1 MNIFEENPFDLTKA
15 SDFSDSEIY
24 DYWVDITAK
33 NNKGLIDLIK
43 PHSVMPMM
51 LLGSKGCGKTHL
63 MRYCSEPVQL
73 MRNNND
79 IILTIKKDKYL
90 GIYFRADALNSGR
103 FYGKG
108 QDIDKWYPVF
118 SYYFELWLS
127 LCLLE
132 IVNKIIKTIPH
143 KQEKEIVTAILKLIN
158 NKTENIDT
166 IDDLINIFEKN
177 KKDIDRIVNNCAI
190 TRKLEDFDIMF
201 SPGDILFGI
210 PEILNKKI
218 NILNKTLF
226 LYLIDE
232 IENFNEMQQKF
243 INTLIRYRR
252 GFTSI
257 KIGARLYGIKTLKTH
272 SDEEK
277 IREGAEFE
285 KIEFD
290 KIFRNENNYA
300 LFIKNLIIKRL
311 EINNM
316 FLDKT
321 ININNYFEEIDSDNY
336 FSKETLKIVST
347 RGNNPSER
355 IYFSKLKEN
364 ILKYTE
370 EKRINTIIT
379 NLVINDYPLL
389 EKINIFIFYKYFL
402 KQIDLVVLSEN
413 IRDSANLFISSN
425 KQPNLIKYYQKYQ
438 HFNNDMLA
446 QLYRD
451 YKRNIPYAGLTTII
465 HLSQGSPRNTL
476 GILKNIYRRAKFNG
490 EKPFQGEKISIKSQ
504 TEGITDTAEWFWDD
518 VQPDNNGIRIRT
530 AIENLSVF
538 FRNIRYCFKPTE
550 CDLSSFS
557 VNLNTLSDE
566 ARETIINAENWSFIV
581 RLKRGRNS
589 KNSQEINTSFQLA
602 PILTPR
608 WGLSQRRGG
617 TIELSSDFA
626 NAIFGKSKEI
636 FKNELDNRLKN
647 VSFEF
652 KKVSKKQI
660 IDDEENG
667 YYNGDLFNEE

>member
-143 KQEKEIVTAILKLIN
+143 KQEKEIVTSILKLIN

-190 TRKLEDFDIMF
+190 TRKLENFDIMF

-232 IENFNEMQQKF
+232 IENFNEMQQIF

-252 GFTSI
+252 GLTSI
-257 KIGARLYGIKTLKTH
+257 KIGARLYGIKTLKTN
-272 SDEEK
+272 SDEEI

-355 IYFSKLKEN
+355 IYFYKLKEN

-425 KQPNLIKYYQKYQ
+425 KQPNSIKYYQKYQ

-608 WGLSQRRGG
+608 WGLSQKRGG

-626 NAIFGKSKEI
+626 NAIFGDSKEI
-636 FKNELDNRLKN
+636 FNNELEKRLTN
-647 VSFEF
+647 VSFEY
-652 KKVSKKQI
+652 KKISEKHLI
-660 IDDEENG
+660 DEENS
-667 YYNGDLFNEE
+667 YYNGDLFNE

>member
-24 DYWVDITAK
+24 NYWVDVTAK

-43 PHSVMPMM
+43 PNSVMPMM

-79 IILTIKKDKYL
+79 IITTIKNDGYL
-90 GIYFRADALNSGR
+90 GIYFRAEALNAGR
-103 FYGKG
+103 FLGKG
-108 QDIDKWYPVF
+108 QDDDKWYSIF
-118 SYYFELWLS
+118 SYYFEIWLG
-127 LCLLE
+127 LNLLE
-132 IVNKIIKTIPH
+132 IVNKIIKEISNI
-143 KQEKEIVTAILKLIN
+143 QEKEILMSILKIIN
-158 NKTENIDT
+158 TDRNNIDT
-166 IDDLINIFEKN
+166 IDDLIILFEKN
-177 KKDIDRIVNNCAI
+177 KKNIDRIVNNCAI

-210 PEILNKKI
+210 PEILNNKI
-218 NILNKTLF
+218 NILSKTLF

-232 IENFNEMQQKF
+232 IENFSEMQQIF

-252 GFTSI
+252 GLTSI
-257 KIGARLYGIKTLKTH
+257 KVGARLYGIKTLNTH
-272 SDEEK
+272 SGEK
-277 IREGAEFE
+277 IKEGAEFV

-290 KIFRNENNYA
+290 KIFRNENNYTH
-300 LFIKNLIIKRL
+300 FIKDLIIKRL
-311 EINNM
+311 ELNNKI
-316 FLDKT
+316 FSNKT
-321 ININNYFEEIDSDNY
+321 VDINNYFEEIDSDNY
-336 FSKETLKIVST
+336 YSKETLKIVST
-347 RGNNPSER
+347 RGNNPDER
-355 IYFSKLKEN
+355 VYFSKLKEN
-364 ILKYTE
+364 ILKYTK
-370 EKRINTIIT
+370 EKRINTIIS
-379 NLVINDYPLL
+379 NLIIKDFPLL

-402 KQIDLVVLSEN
+402 KPIDLVLLSEN
-413 IRDSANLFISSN
+413 IRDSAKLFISSN
-425 KQPNLIKYYQKYQ
+425 KQTNSIKYYQKYQ

-451 YKRNIPYAGLTTII
+451 YKRSIPYAGLATII

-476 GILKNIYRRAKFNG
+476 SILKNIYRRAKFNG
-490 EKPFQGEKISIKSQ
+490 EEPFQEKRISVKSQ
-504 TEGITDTAEWFWDD
+504 TEAITDTSEWFWDD
-518 VQPDNNGIRIRT
+518 VQLDNNGIRIRI

-557 VNLNTLSDE
+557 VNLNTLLEE
-566 ARETIINAENWSFIV
+566 ARETVLNAENWSFII
-581 RLKRGRNS
+581 RQKKGRNS

-608 WGLSQRRGG
+608 WGLSQKRGG

-626 NAIFGKSKEI
+626 NAIFGDSKEI
-636 FKNELDNRLKN
+636 FNNELEKRLTN
-647 VSFEF
+647 VSFEY
-652 KKVSKKQI
+652 KKISEKHLI
-660 IDDEENG
+660 DEENS
-667 YYNGDLFNEE
+667 YYNGDLFNE

>member
-143 KQEKEIVTAILKLIN
+143 KQEKEIVTSILKLIN

-190 TRKLEDFDIMF
+190 TRKLENFDIMF

-232 IENFNEMQQKF
+232 IENFNEMQQIF

-252 GFTSI
+252 GLTSI
-257 KIGARLYGIKTLKTH
+257 KIGARLYGIKTLKTN
-272 SDEEK
+272 SDEEI

-355 IYFSKLKEN
+355 IYFYKLKEN

-425 KQPNLIKYYQKYQ
+425 KQPNSIKYYQKYQ